1 MAHDDEEARGIRS
14 SRSGTISRRVLIAV
28 AAALVP
34 MMAGCEAGLS
44 APSLQ
49 WHQPTDG
56 TSKVVGGIT
65 ISNAFVL
72 GAPIGAVLRPGQ
84 NAGLF
89 LGLTNT
95 GTSAD
100 TLLSIK
106 ADVARSVQLPGGT
119 VNLWRN
125 RSVLLTGPRPAIVL
139 QDLTR
144 PLPAV
149 KGSTVTLIL
158 VFKNAGQV
166 KLLVPVLPRA
176 RYFRTLSPA
185 PKPSTATPSLSA
197 SGGSRAPGASPSPS
211 ASPTS

>member
-1 MAHDDEEARGIRS
+1 MIRS
-14 SRSGTISRRVLIAV
+14 SRSGTISLRVLIAV

-34 MMAGCEAGLS
+34 MIAGCEAGLS

-56 TSKVVGGIT
+56 TGKIVGGIT

-72 GAPIGAVLRPGQ
+72 GAPIGAAIRPGQ

-95 GTSAD
+95 GSSAD
-100 TLLSIK
+100 TLVSIK
-106 ADVARSVQLPGGT
+106 ADVARSVQLPGGS

-125 RSVLLTGPRPAIVL
+125 RSVLLTGRRPAIVL
-139 QDLTR
+139 QDLLR
-144 PLPAV
+144 PLPSV
-149 KGSTVTLIL
+149 KGSIVTLIL

-166 KLLVPVLPRA
+166 KLLVPVLPRS

-185 PKPSTATPSLSA
+185 PPVVKVTPSPSA
-197 SGGSRAPGASPSPS
+197 SGGSRTPATSPSPS
-211 ASPTS
+211 PSSSH

>member
-1 MAHDDEEARGIRS
+1 MIRS

-28 AAALVP
+28 AAVLVP
-34 MMAGCEAGLS
+34 ILAGCEAGLS

-56 TSKVVGGIT
+56 TGKIVGGIT

-72 GAPIGAVLRPGQ
+72 GAPIGAALKPGQ

-95 GTSAD
+95 GTSSD
-100 TLLSIK
+100 TLVSIR
-106 ADVARSVQLPGGT
+106 AVDPQSHIRVASSVQLPGGA

-139 QDLTR
+139 QDLLR
-144 PLPAV
+144 PLPSV

-158 VFKNAGQV
+158 VFRNAGQV
-166 KLLVPVLPRA
+166 TLQVPVLPRS
-176 RYFRTLSPA
+176 RYFRTLLPA
-185 PKPSTATPSLSA
+185 PEPVTVT
-197 SGGSRAPGASPSPS
+197 PSPS
-211 ASPTS
+211 ASLGSRTPATVPSPSPSSSH